1 MINSKFLISRIIL
14 SLLVGV
20 GCYLDKQTDNTKSG
34 EACTRLS
41 QHTTYPSIENHLM
54 MLIASFTTNTNTNTN
69 NFKYNYEIQ
78 GKHRKSLARSFID
91 YCCFKFFFFFVCFL
105 HFFGSGSIA
114 TFIQCQGA
122 LKLSYIYVYGI
133 TFVNL

>member
-1 MINSKFLISRIIL
+1 M

-34 EACTRLS
+34 EACTCMS

-69 NFKYNYEIQ
+69 NFKYNYEFRGGIEN
-78 GKHRKSLARSFID
+78 HWHALSLITVASSFS
-91 YCCFKFFFFFVCFL
+91 FSLFVSCN
-105 HFFGSGSIA
+105 FGSGSIA

-122 LKLSYIYVYGI
+122 LKLSYILYLYIWYHIFQPI
-133 TFVNL
+133 TCKTC

>member
-14 SLLVGV
+14 SLLLGS

-41 QHTTYPSIENHLM
+41 QHTTYPSIDNHLM

-69 NFKYNYEIQ
+69 NFKYNYKIRGSIEN
-78 GKHRKSLARSFID
+78 HWHALSLITVASSFS
-91 YCCFKFFFFFVCFL
+91 FSLFVSCN
-105 HFFGSGSIA
+105 FGSGSIA

-122 LKLSYIYVYGI
+122 LKLSHMVSHFSTYK
-133 TFVNL
+133 L